1 MAHKLLI
8 CHSDSKISF
17 FIVIILF
24 LAQCSLYF
32 IKNMLC
38 KLSVVK
44 NTFPYFFVI
53 DFSQKLNINLNILIS
68 GDRFFKFSSKS
79 ASIGFPHD
87 IIFGLHLRFQIP
99 MIEVSNNSWNRCCS
113 RYSYYLS
120 LFTKS
125 QKDFFRCH
133 LKRIHH
139 DFRLHIMRIIIFKRI
154 ITEPVFIKRQ
164 IKIRIFYIALR
175 LVRRNKNL

>member
-8 CHSDSKISF
+8 CHSNSKISLF
-17 FIVIILF
+17 VVIILF

-38 KLSVVK
+38 KLSVVE
-44 NTFPYFFVI
+44 NAFPYFFVI
-53 DFSQKLNINLNILIS
+53 DFSQKLNINLNIFIS

-79 ASIGFPHD
+79 TSIGFPHD
-87 IIFGLHLRFQIP
+87 IILGLHLCFQIL
-99 MIEVSNNSWNRCCS
+99 MVEVSDNSWNRCSS
-113 RYSYYLS
+113 RYSYHLS

-125 QKDFFRCH
+125 QKDFFGCH

-139 DFRLHIMRIIIFKRI
+139 DFRLHIMCIVIFKCI
-154 ITEPVFIKRQ
+154 ITEAIFIKRQ
-164 IKIRIFYIALR
+164 IKIRILYIALR